1 MNRKINPISHIII
14 LLILFTACATTRH
27 YDFSLNNTL
36 SIFFLKS
43 DKNYYF
49 CIPVQYMGGYQIN
62 NFEFVNGS
70 LTIGDYEISLK
81 RDEVKITV
89 YLNETAE
96 FEGNLDAGFNL
107 IYLEEYNNILLS
119 KMDEPLTNDHE
130 VDDKYNHY
138 YIFIE
143 RHLTEADVK
152 KMVKEY
158 EKDNTYCKFVI
169 EYDITFDNEL
179 QAGSGLLDDFE
190 LYDGLAID
198 PVCFPGNLNF
208 FKTKYMIK

>member
-1 MNRKINPISHIII
+1 MIHR
-14 LLILFTACATTRH
+14 
-27 YDFSLNNTL
+27 YEFSLNNTL
-36 SIFFLKS
+36 GIFLLKN

-49 CIPVQYMGGYQIN
+49 CIPIQYLGSYQIN

-70 LTIGDYEISLK
+70 ITVGDYEISLK

-96 FEGNLDAGFNL
+96 LDGNSNDGFCL
-107 IYLEEYNNILLS
+107 IYSEENDSVLFS
-119 KMDEPLTNDHE
+119 KMDGPLTVKHKE
-130 VDDKYNHY
+130 DDKYNHY

-143 RHLTEADVK
+143 RHLDKSDEKKIVK
-152 KMVKEY
+152 KKKRGNVY
-158 EKDNTYCKFVI
+158 SKFGI
-169 EYDITFDNEL
+169 EYDLTFDNEL

-198 PVCFPGNLNF
+198 PTLYPDNLNF
-208 FKTKYMIK
+208 FKRKYMKK